1 MPEGPIV
8 DVHGIALRRPGALI
22 LRDVTL
28 RVAPGEAVGLFGAN
42 GSGKSTLLRV
52 LATLEKPSSG
62 WGTVLGAAVGTGAA
76 EMVRTRIALVAHE
89 PALRENLTLE
99 ENLRL
104 VAALSGR
111 HDEDAAEALA
121 AVGLAGA
128 RHRRAAVCSN
138 GMRRR
143 AEFARV
149 ALIGPDLLLLDEAH
163 VGLDPAAGILVEEM
177 VERTTSRGGAA
188 VLVSHERERVR
199 EIISRSVT
207 LSDGRLEETP

>member
-8 DVHGIALRRPGALI
+8 DVRGIALRRPGALI

-28 RVAPGEAVGLFGAN
+28 RLDAGEAIGLFGAN

-52 LATLEKPSSG
+52 LATLDSPSAGS
-62 WGTVLGAAVGTGAA
+62 GTVLGAALGSSAVEA
-76 EMVRTRIALVAHE
+76 VRPRIGLVAHE
-89 PALRENLTLE
+89 PALRDNLTLE

-111 HDEDAAEALA
+111 KDEEAVASLT
-121 AVGLAGA
+121 AVGLGGA
-128 RHRRAAVCSN
+128 RDRRAAVCSN

-149 ALIGPDLLLLDEAH
+149 ALIGPELLLLDEAH
-163 VGLDPAAGILVEEM
+163 VGLDPAAGALVEQM
-177 VERTTSRGGAA
+177 VERTTARGGS
-188 VLVSHERERVR
+188 VILVSHERERVR
-199 EIISRSVT
+199 SLIRRSVT
-207 LSDGRLEETP
+207 LVDGRLEEGS